1 MRVILKVPL
10 KENGIFANYN
20 NNNNCL
26 YLQRVHTFSIHISNL
41 P

>member
-1 MRVILKVPL
+1 MRVILKVPV
-10 KENGIFANYN
+10 KEYGIFAKN
-20 NNNNCL
+20 NNNDNCL